1 MHSARS
7 TNIERFANTAIREEV
22 DQDDRRNDHTSQGR
36 PGVEHAKRNGIFL
49 FLFVVPAA
57 LFSSL

>member
-1 MHSARS
+1 M
-7 TNIERFANTAIREEV
+7 AIREEV
-22 DQDDRRNDHTSQGR
+22 DQDDRRNDHIEQGR
-36 PGVEHAKRNGIFL
+36 PGVELAKQNGIFL